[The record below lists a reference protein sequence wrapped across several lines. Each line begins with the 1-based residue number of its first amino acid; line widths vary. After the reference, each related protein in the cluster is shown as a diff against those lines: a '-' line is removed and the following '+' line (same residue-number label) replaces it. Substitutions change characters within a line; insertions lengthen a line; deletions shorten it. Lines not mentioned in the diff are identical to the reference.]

1 MLLPFTIEKKNLYI
15 CTIFRKAM
23 KKGFK
28 HIAPFAL
35 ICLLTVIALTSC
47 SQYTK
52 VEKSTNADFKYEMG
66 KAYFI
71 EGRYTQAISLLEDV
85 NAFMKGSANGEECLY
100 MLAMAYYNTE
110 DYVTAAQYLQT
121 YCSLH
126 PKGLYAEEARYH
138 SVCALFL
145 DTPDPRLDQSS
156 TVRAISEIQVFND
169 YYPYSKYRLPVQD
182 MLYTLHDRL
191 VEKEYRS
198 AQLYYNLGNYM
209 GNNYQA
215 CIITAQNALR
225 DYPYTKF
232 REDLSF
238 LILKAKYTM
247 AKESVKDKMLDR
259 YRDAIDEYYAFRNEF
274 PESNLLK
281 DATQMFED
289 SQKAIK
295 KL

>member
-1 MLLPFTIEKKNLYI
+1 MMKNPSRILTGMLLVLS
-15 CTIFRKAM
+15 
-23 KKGFK
+23 
-28 HIAPFAL
+28 L
-35 ICLLTVIALTSC
+35 SSC

-52 VEKSTNADFKYEMG
+52 VQKTLNPDYKYELA

-71 EGRYTQAISLLEDV
+71 EGKPTRASQLLEDV
-85 NAFMKGSANGEECLY
+85 YAFMKGSANGEESLY
-100 MLAMAYYNTE
+100 MLAMAYFDDE
-110 DYVTAAQYLQT
+110 DYVSAAQYLQT
-121 YCSLH
+121 YYGTY
-126 PKGLYAEEARYH
+126 PKGLYAEQARYH
-138 SVCALFL
+138 AVKALYL

-156 TVRAISEIQVFND
+156 TIRAINEIQVFIE
-169 YYPYSKYRLPVQD
+169 YYPYSSHRSEVQE

-215 CIITAQNALR
+215 CIITAQNALH

-232 REDLSF
+232 REELSF

-259 YRDAIDEYYAFRNEF
+259 YRDAVDEYYAFRGEF
-274 PESNLLK
+274 PESDK
-281 DATQMFED
+281 MRDAVKMFENA
-289 SQKAIK
+289 QAAIK

>member
-1 MLLPFTIEKKNLYI
+1 MLLAVMLP
-15 CTIFRKAM
+15 
-23 KKGFK
+23 
-28 HIAPFAL
+28 
-35 ICLLTVIALTSC
+35 ALTGC
-47 SQYTK
+47 SQYLK
-52 VEKSTNADFKYEMG
+52 LQKSMNAEYKYEMG

-71 EGRYTQAISLLEDV
+71 EGRYDRAAEMLEDV

-100 MLAMAYYNTE
+100 MLGMCYFNQK
-110 DYVTAAQYLQT
+110 DYVSASTYLQT
-121 YCSLH
+121 YCTSY
-126 PKGLYAEEARYH
+126 PRGLYTEQARYH
-138 SVCALFL
+138 TVVALYL

-156 TVRAISEIQVFND
+156 TVRAISEIQLFNE
-169 YYPYSKYRLPVQD
+169 YYPYSSYRAQVEE
-182 MLYTLHDRL
+182 MLYALYDRL

-247 AKESVKDKMLDR
+247 AKESIKEKMLDR
-259 YRDAIDEYYAFRNEF
+259 YRDAVDEYYAFKNEF
-274 PESNLLK
+274 PESTRLK
-281 DATQMFED
+281 EATNMLNEAE
-289 SQKAIK
+289 KAIK
-295 KL
+295 RL

>member
-1 MLLPFTIEKKNLYI
+1 
-15 CTIFRKAM
+15 M
-23 KKGFK
+23 KKEFII
-28 HIAPFAL
+28 HTLRLMFSAL
-35 ICLLTVIALTSC
+35 VLTALTGC
-47 SQYTK
+47 SQYLK
-52 VEKSTNADFKYEMG
+52 VQKTGNAEYKYETA

-71 EGRYTQAISLLEDV
+71 EGQYTRAAELLEDV

-100 MLAMAYYNTE
+100 MLSMCYFNQK
-110 DYVTAAQYLQT
+110 DYVSASTYLQT
-121 YCSLH
+121 YCSSY
-126 PKGLYAEEARYH
+126 PRGLFTEQARYH
-138 SVCALFL
+138 AVVALYR

-156 TVRAISEIQVFND
+156 TVRAIEEIQLFNE
-169 YYPYSKYRLPVQD
+169 YYPYSRYHDQVEV
-182 MLYTLHDRL
+182 MLYALYDRL

-259 YRDAIDEYYAFRNEF
+259 YRDAVDEYYAFKNEY
-274 PESNLLK
+274 PESTRLK
-281 DATQMFED
+281 EATSMFNE
-289 SQKAIK
+289 SEKAIK
-295 KL
+295 RL